1 MLRKVSYAVVI
12 LGITAGFVLAQNAA
26 NQAAGGKNQP
36 QFGKITK
43 VDGNKVQF
51 EQWDPKTKEFLKARE
66 LQVAPDKVK
75 VAQVGADNKV
85 TPLADGLKAD
95 ALTKAGKDGCFVR
108 ITLSDNTIQQIMVFA
123 NQAAWQKAMQAGAGA
138 EK

>member
-12 LGITAGFVLAQNAA
+12 LGITAGLALAQNAV
-26 NQAAGGKNQP
+26 NQGAGGKAQT

-43 VDGNKVQF
+43 CDGNKVQF
-51 EQWDPKTKEFLKARE
+51 EQFDPKTKEFLKARE

-75 VAQVGADNKV
+75 VSQLGADNKV
-85 TPLADGLKAD
+85 TPLTDGLKAD
-95 ALTKAGKDGCFVR
+95 ALAKAGKDGCLVR
-108 ITLSDNTIQQIMVFA
+108 ITLTDNTIQTIMVFQ